1 MKKKLDLDHTE
12 ELKRAVSFLES
23 ESLTIKLLN
32 YLGQPIE
39 FGINKIPKKI
49 KDKILPITGK
59 ALHYAAKGS
68 IKTIGKGKSNKF
80 SNYYHKAFTITTG
93 GISGFFG
100 PETLIFE
107 LPVSTL
113 TIFRSIA
120 SIAKKNGE
128 DLQDANTVAA
138 CIEVFALGGNNKS
151 DDATDSSY
159 YMVRAGTNKIIEKL
173 SENVLGKSLTIE
185 TPQFLSKIITIVAPR
200 YSVQVTEKLVA
211 QSLPIIGAMT
221 GAAINLI
228 FITHFQNVAEGHFIV
243 RRLERIYGKK
253 TINDNY
259 LKIKNEIPLN

>member
-1 MKKKLDLDHTE
+1 
-12 ELKRAVSFLES
+12 
-23 ESLTIKLLN
+23 
-32 YLGQPIE
+32 
-39 FGINKIPKKI
+39 
-49 KDKILPITGK
+49 
-59 ALHYAAKGS
+59 
-68 IKTIGKGKSNKF
+68 
-80 SNYYHKAFTITTG
+80 
-93 GISGFFG
+93 
-100 PETLIFE
+100 
-107 LPVSTL
+107 
-113 TIFRSIA
+113 
-120 SIAKKNGE
+120 
-128 DLQDANTVAA
+128 
-138 CIEVFALGGNNKS
+138 
-151 DDATDSSY
+151 
-159 YMVRAGTNKIIEKL
+159 MVRAGTNKIIEKL